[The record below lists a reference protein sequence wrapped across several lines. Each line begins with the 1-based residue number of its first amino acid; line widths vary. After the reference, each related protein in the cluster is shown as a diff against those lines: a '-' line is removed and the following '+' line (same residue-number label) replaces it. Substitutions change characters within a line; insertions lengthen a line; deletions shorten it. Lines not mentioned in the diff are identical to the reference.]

1 MNKIKL
7 IILLII
13 FCGTHRTYGTNGTN
27 STLGS
32 HESQIAQEDIIDD
45 DADIRENPEIEA
57 PSTLVTTNYQSY
69 PFLKLSSNHIS
80 LNGADWSALRQR
92 FSASDDTVISVL
104 HIGDSHIQAEGSTS
118 RTRALLQHKYGNA
131 GRGLITP
138 FKLAGTNQPLDYSIV
153 STSSFTS
160 AKALKQPWPIE
171 MGFTGIS
178 LQPKSK
184 FFEFT
189 IGVEDRGEGNAVDF
203 DFVRVFTHGNAP
215 TLKSVLVPR
224 GKQSAYTQTNQA
236 DTITIFLLEPQER
249 VTLNFEANGACQIF
263 GFELQ
268 NQMTGLV
275 YHAIGNNGATYNT
288 YNSIPNFGQDIAS
301 LSPHLIIVSL
311 GTNEAF
317 GKISDETFY
326 ANVDRLVTTIKAN
339 NPEAQILLTTPA
351 ECQRSTTVR
360 TGKGK
365 KRRRVKSYSV
375 NTNVARLRNVILRY
389 GTDNQVSTY
398 DWYAVAGGAGS
409 SAHWLKKDLMKSDRI
424 HNTWA
429 GYALQGSL
437 LYDALVEAM
446 NND

>member
-1 MNKIKL
+1 MNKSL
-7 IILLII
+7 QILLALILLLPSLAWARA
-13 FCGTHRTYGTNGTN
+13 FP
-27 STLGS
+27 LD
-32 HESQIAQEDIIDD
+32 QDDD
-45 DADIRENPEIEA
+45 DALIRENPEQEEA
-57 PSTLVTTNYQSY
+57 PATLVTANYQAY
-69 PFLKLSSNHIS
+69 PFLKLSHNHIA
-80 LNGADWSALRQR
+80 LNGADWGSLRRR
-92 FSASDDTVISVL
+92 FDACDDTVISLV

-118 RTRALLQHKYGNA
+118 RTRSLLQHRYGNA

-138 FKLAGTNQPLDYSIV
+138 FKIAGTNQPLDYSIV

-160 AKALKQPWPIE
+160 AKVLKQPWPIE
-171 MGFTGIS
+171 MGFTGIA
-178 LQPKSK
+178 LQPNSK

-203 DFVRVFTHGNAP
+203 DFVRVFTHGNLP

-224 GKQSAYTQTNQA
+224 GKQSVYNHTVQG

-249 VTLNFEANGACQIF
+249 ITLNFEANGPCQIF
-263 GFELQ
+263 GFDLQ

-288 YNSIPNFGQDIAS
+288 YNSVPNFGRDLAS
-301 LSPHLIIVSL
+301 LSPNLVIVSL

-317 GKISDETFY
+317 GKISDDVFY
-326 ANVDRLVTTIKAN
+326 SNVDRLVTDIMSN

-351 ECQRSTTVR
+351 ECQRSTMVR

-365 KRRRVKSYSV
+365 KRRRTRSYSV

-389 GTDNQVSTY
+389 GTDHQIPTY
-398 DWYAVAGGAGS
+398 DWYAVAGGQGS
-409 SAHWLKKDLMKSDRI
+409 STHWIQKSLMKSDRI

-437 LYDALVEAM
+437 LYDALIECLSTT
-446 NND
+446 DLTTL